1 MDDTFTK
8 RVRAAAAAGWWT
20 FLIVYCFLIL
30 QWLLY
35 LFIMSRQPSW
45 MLKLM
50 GEGLTWQ
57 TYQTLW
63 LWGMLVFKLGILLMG
78 VIVVWLTIWGRRL
91 SRLKE

>member
-20 FLIVYCFLIL
+20 ILIVYCFLIL

-35 LFIMSRQPSW
+35 LFIMSRHPSW
-45 MLKLM
+45 MLNLM

-57 TYQTLW
+57 TYQMLW
-63 LWGMLVFKLGILLMG
+63 LWGIGAFKLGVLLMA

>member
-8 RVRAAAAAGWWT
+8 RVRVAAAAGWWT
-20 FLIVYCFLIL
+20 ILIVYCFFVLN
-30 QWLLY
+30 WLLY
-35 LFIMSRQPSW
+35 LFIISKQPSW

-63 LWGMLVFKLGILLMG
+63 LWGMLVFKLGILLMA
-78 VIVVWLTIWGRRL
+78 VIVVWLTIWGRGL
-91 SRLKE
+91 SRSKE

>member
-1 MDDTFTK
+1 MDDIFTK

-20 FLIVYCFLIL
+20 ILIVYCFLIL

-35 LFIMSRQPSW
+35 LFIMSGQPSW

-50 GEGLTWQ
+50 GAGLTWQ

-63 LWGMLVFKLGILLMG
+63 LWGMLVFKLGILLMA
-78 VIVVWLTIWGRRL
+78 VIVVWLTVWGRRL